1 MPIELTRID
10 DKLIHAQMIWG
21 WVPLIQPSLLIVVN
35 DGAANDELKKKILL
49 TAAEPALPYT
59 RAKIYSLEEVLESD
73 CLNEDS
79 EEKVL
84 LVLGKPADVAIL
96 INNGINIIKVSLGY
110 MSERPGKKKILDTV
124 FVDDEDI
131 NAFRNLVDI
140 GVELVYQVSPLAEP
154 MDARNWF
161 NSYAE
166 QGKAHVH

>member
-1 MPIELTRID
+1 MKE
-10 DKLIHAQMIWG
+10 
-21 WVPLIQPSLLIVVN
+21 
-35 DGAANDELKKKILL
+35 
-49 TAAEPALPYT
+49 ALE
-59 RAKIYSLEEVLESD
+59 AD
-73 CLNEDS
+73 CLRENS

-84 LVLGKPADVAIL
+84 LVVGKPSDVVIL
-96 INNGINIIKVSLGY
+96 INNGINITKVSLGY

-140 GVELVYQVSPLAEP
+140 GVELVYQASPLAEP

-166 QGKAHVH
+166 QRKAHVH